1 MAGKSKDKGASEKE
15 KYHNLIAEHKIVFEG
30 PTPSEQWPLQ
40 YAHIFR
46 EVHELDRIRYNEYV
60 PNRNRGFLTVSEVK
74 VKAVRLTK
82 VSYELREGGENE
94 NTWRLRTEPILLD
107 RFEDEI
113 AW

>member
-1 MAGKSKDKGASEKE
+1 
-15 KYHNLIAEHKIVFEG
+15 
-30 PTPSEQWPLQ
+30 
-40 YAHIFR
+40 
-46 EVHELDRIRYNEYV
+46 
-60 PNRNRGFLTVSEVK
+60 VK

-94 NTWRLRTEPILLD
+94 NTWRLRTEPLILD